1 MPRHCHPMTQT
12 DSHTR
17 QPTPLS
23 SIKVWIFDLDNTLY
37 PAASNLFS
45 QIDQRMTEFIGERF
59 DLPWDEARRR
69 QKQYFRD
76 YGTTLRGLMT
86 EHDVDPIAF
95 MDYVHDID
103 VTPVNPSPELD
114 MALERLPGR
123 KVIYTNGSCRHADN
137 VLGRLGIARHFDV
150 IYDIVAADYVPKP
163 DPRPYA
169 HLIELHGI
177 DPHGACMV
185 EDIARNLV
193 PAAALGM
200 TTVWVRSE
208 IDYARP
214 DRGGVGTGDHI
225 DHAVDDLTAWLTELT
240 SPANSS
246 N

>member
-1 MPRHCHPMTQT
+1 MTQT
-12 DSHTR
+12 ATPASSAQAR

-23 SIKVWIFDLDNTLY
+23 AIDVWIFDLDNTLY
-37 PAASNLFS
+37 PATSNLFA

-86 EHDVDPIAF
+86 EHDIDPVAF
-95 MDYVHDID
+95 MDYVHNID
-103 VTPVNPSPELD
+103 VTPVVPSPELD
-114 MALERLPGR
+114 TALERLPGR
-123 KVIYTNGSCRHADN
+123 KVIYTNGSSRHADN
-137 VLGRLGIARHFDV
+137 ILARLGIARHFDV

-177 DPHGACMV
+177 DPHSACMV

-200 TTVWVRSE
+200 TTVWVMSE
-208 IDYARP
+208 ADYARP

-225 DHAVDDLTAWLTELT
+225 DHSVGDLTAWLTGLT
-240 SPANSS
+240 AL
-246 N
+246 